1 MLCYTGTN
9 NSSSYISLVRPGV
22 ISPVHYYCNPSNL
35 ATLPCKLFPT
45 LEWSVLGVAPALN
58 PHNNYWQQCV
68 GGEDIIDQ
76 LVEFGSSQM
85 AELTFPNLKDQR
97 I

>member
-1 MLCYTGTN
+1 M
-9 NSSSYISLVRPGV
+9 
-22 ISPVHYYCNPSNL
+22 
-35 ATLPCKLFPT
+35 
-45 LEWSVLGVAPALN
+45 LGVAPALN